1 MSYNMSKNLSFI
13 ILFFLVQFVFA
24 NNNIDHFI
32 SQHQHELEKHTSKK
46 QIVIQFEKDID
57 VITKQNFF
65 KKQSFLLPYHEG
77 LEIGR
82 NNVVVAKFKNEL
94 RNYAEVKELLQQLQ
108 QHYIV
113 KIANPIVEDT
123 TANPVLILNPVFFS
137 KKENVSLD
145 SVQSFLSALGIEN
158 FQPNKSVK
166 NVFQFENHKNSG
178 YNNLEIAAYLMQSGL
193 VNFTEPNYGLFINAC
208 TVTDQYFPRQWN
220 IENTGSVVQ
229 GRGTPGADM
238 DVLNAWTITTGSPN
252 IKVAVLDSGVDTLH
266 TDLRENLVS
275 GFDATGGG
283 SNGYPNLRFD
293 EDAHGTACSGIVAAV
308 ANNMGLGV
316 AGVAYGSKVIP
327 IKIFYYVD
335 TIVTGSVLPYSE
347 TQWMA
352 DGISWAWQQAN
363 ADVMSNSWAVQDLLL
378 QILPGSPALVDT
390 AIAQAYNNGRNGKGI
405 PMFFSSGNEGVL
417 PYWPSRKPETFA
429 INATS
434 MCDEKKDTAS
444 CDNESWTGN
453 WKNTLDFGAPGVRI
467 PTTDISGTKGYN
479 NSDYALT
486 FNGTSAACPN
496 AAAVAALLYS
506 VRADLHVEDVR
517 YIMGISA
524 DKVGGYDYS
533 TQKFAGNWSEELGY
547 GRLNANKALQMLQN
561 YNVGINNVKNNEGAV
576 IFPNPVDD
584 NFFQIKLKNENE
596 KINSIEV
603 ISAEGKIIVVNNY
616 SSVSNTTVM
625 LPNNF
630 VAGVYFI
637 KIKTE
642 NSIYT
647 KRLVSR

>member
-1 MSYNMSKNLSFI
+1 
-13 ILFFLVQFVFA
+13 
-24 NNNIDHFI
+24 
-32 SQHQHELEKHTSKK
+32 
-46 QIVIQFEKDID
+46 
-57 VITKQNFF
+57 
-65 KKQSFLLPYHEG
+65 
-77 LEIGR
+77 
-82 NNVVVAKFKNEL
+82 
-94 RNYAEVKELLQQLQ
+94 
-108 QHYIV
+108 
-113 KIANPIVEDT
+113 
-123 TANPVLILNPVFFS
+123 
-137 KKENVSLD
+137 
-145 SVQSFLSALGIEN
+145 
-158 FQPNKSVK
+158 
-166 NVFQFENHKNSG
+166 
-178 YNNLEIAAYLMQSGL
+178 
-193 VNFTEPNYGLFINAC
+193 
-208 TVTDQYFPRQWN
+208 
-220 IENTGSVVQ
+220 
-229 GRGTPGADM
+229 
-238 DVLNAWTITTGSPN
+238 
-252 IKVAVLDSGVDTLH
+252 
-266 TDLRENLVS
+266 
-275 GFDATGGG
+275 
-283 SNGYPNLRFD
+283 
-293 EDAHGTACSGIVAAV
+293 
-308 ANNMGLGV
+308 
-316 AGVAYGSKVIP
+316 
-327 IKIFYYVD
+327 
-335 TIVTGSVLPYSE
+335 
-347 TQWMA
+347 
-352 DGISWAWQQAN
+352 
-363 ADVMSNSWAVQDLLL
+363 
-378 QILPGSPALVDT
+378 
-390 AIAQAYNNGRNGKGI
+390 
-405 PMFFSSGNEGVL
+405 
-417 PYWPSRKPETFA
+417 
-429 INATS
+429 
-434 MCDEKKDTAS
+434 MCDEKKDTTS

-576 IFPNPVDD
+576 IFPNPIDD

-630 VAGVYFI
+630 IAGVYFV